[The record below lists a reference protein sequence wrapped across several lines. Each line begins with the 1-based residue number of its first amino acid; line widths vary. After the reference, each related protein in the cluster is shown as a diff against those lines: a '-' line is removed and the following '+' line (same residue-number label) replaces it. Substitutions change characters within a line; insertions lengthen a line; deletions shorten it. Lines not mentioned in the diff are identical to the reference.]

1 MEYCSNFRHDLE
13 VGQLA
18 EKALADILENK
29 TIEVKNDLKAM
40 KTGNLFI
47 EFMSR
52 GKKSGIDK
60 TEADYWCFCI
70 GDVFILLE
78 TKKLKELVEPL
89 KGTAAER
96 LGGDNNTSVGV
107 LLPLIDLLSPRRKD
121 TQCE

>member
-78 TKKLKELVEPL
+78 TTKLKELVEPL